1 VLIGGPEAETLTAGS
16 GPDLIEAQDG
26 VVDTANCGPGVNVA
40 IVDTLVTTGI
50 ADTVSANCETQIDG

>member
-1 VLIGGPEAETLTAGS
+1 M
-16 GPDLIEAQDG
+16 
-26 VVDTANCGPGVNVA
+26 DTVNCGPGVDVA